1 MIDLTDPYTI
11 WQVSQTALVV
21 AMLAVM
27 WRLHRRLDSLR
38 DAREEAARWLEQFSG
53 LVSRTETLLRQARQQ
68 ALASQPQS
76 TEVKQDAEQQQAD
89 RAATAADPA
98 VAGAQ
103 GPARRNGQDASAGV
117 RIARLE
123 DLLGKLR

>member
-1 MIDLTDPYTI
+1 VIDLADPYTI

-89 RAATAADPA
+89 R
-98 VAGAQ
+98 GAQ

>member
-1 MIDLTDPYTI
+1 
-11 WQVSQTALVV
+11 
-21 AMLAVM
+21 MLAVM

>member
-1 MIDLTDPYTI
+1 MIDLADPYTI

-76 TEVKQDAEQQQAD
+76 TEVKRDAEQQQAE
-89 RAATAADPA
+89 RAATAADA
-98 VAGAQ
+98 ALAGAQ